1 MGANIDDQ
9 ILDYAQYLVDEYGQT
24 EDEALE
30 NATVT
35 GNSIIAQ
42 AHPHF
47 GGRNHSAKQEL
58 TEWQN
63 RANALMLEFGIS
75 GAPE

>member
-1 MGANIDDQ
+1 MGSNIDDQ

-35 GNSIIAQ
+35 GKSIIAQ

-47 GGRNHSAKQEL
+47 GGSHIAKQEL

-63 RANALMLEFGIS
+63 RVNALLMEFGIS
-75 GAPE
+75 SGIK